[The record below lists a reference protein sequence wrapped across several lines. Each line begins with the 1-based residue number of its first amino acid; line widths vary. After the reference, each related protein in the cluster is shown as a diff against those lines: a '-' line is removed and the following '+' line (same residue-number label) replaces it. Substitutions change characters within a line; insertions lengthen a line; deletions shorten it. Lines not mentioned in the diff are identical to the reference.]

1 MEKPTLTLIRIVMM
15 LALALTG
22 CAKDEGKAIH
32 QTPAPDQTT
41 TGPKVLKLNMRKAPP
56 SADPGRAEDTTSSVV
71 VRATF
76 DGLTRMDKDGK
87 IIHSVAEKIDVS
99 PDQKSYLFHLR
110 DTKWSNG
117 DPVTARDFEFAWK
130 RVLDPKTAA
139 SMAYQLYHIK
149 GAEAFNSGQGKS
161 DDVGIK
167 AVDDRTLQVDLE
179 YPAPF
184 FLELTAFYTY
194 YPVNQKIVEA
204 SDDWAVQ
211 AATHVGNGPFKMEE
225 WKQHSRFVFVK
236 NAEYWD
242 RDQVKID
249 RIEMSMVEGAN
260 TELSLFENRELD
272 WSGQPFGSLPS
283 EALQALQDSG
293 KLITAPSVG
302 TYMFKFNTRKPPFDN
317 ANIRKAFAYAI
328 NRKDIAD
335 NILQMEQDPALGI
348 VPSAVGIKPGGYF
361 TDNDQALA
369 KELLAAGMAEL
380 GISALPPITFS
391 FDINEKNKQIAEA
404 VQDQWK
410 RVLGVE
416 VKLENQEWKV
426 YVDKIHQ
433 GNYQIGR
440 MGWMGDYMD
449 AVNFLEIFKDRDGLN
464 NETGWGNDRF
474 RELIDQS
481 RFVADEAQ
489 RKSLLVEAE
498 QILMDEMPVT
508 PIYYYADTYVAN
520 PSLKDVTLDGLGNID
535 FKWADKE

>member
-1 MEKPTLTLIRIVMM
+1 MEKRTFTLVCIVMM
-15 LALALTG
+15 LAFALTG
-22 CAKDEGKAIH
+22 CAKDESRAIQ
-32 QTPAPDQTT
+32 QTPAQDQTIAS
-41 TGPKVLKLNMRKAPP
+41 PKVIKLNMRKAPP

-87 IIHSVAEKIDVS
+87 IINSVAEKIDVS

-117 DPVTARDFEFAWK
+117 EPVTAKDFEFAWK

-149 GAEAFNSGQGKS
+149 GAEAFNGGQGKS
-161 DDVGIK
+161 EDVGIK

-204 SDDWAVQ
+204 NDDWAVQ

-236 NAEYWD
+236 NDEYWD
-242 RDQVKID
+242 QDHVKID
-249 RIEMSMVEGAN
+249 RIEMSMVEDAN
-260 TELSLFENRELD
+260 TELSLFEKGELD
-272 WSGQPFGSLPS
+272 WAGQPFGSLPS
-283 EALQALQDSG
+283 EALPALQDSG

-328 NRKDIAD
+328 NRKDIVD
-335 NILQMEQDPALGI
+335 NILQMDQDPALGL

-369 KELLAAGMAEL
+369 KEKLAAGMAEL
-380 GISALPPITFS
+380 GIEALPPITFS

-449 AVNFLEIFKDRDGLN
+449 AVNFLEIFKDQDGLN
-464 NETGWGNDRF
+464 NETGWGNARF
-474 RELIDQS
+474 KELIDQS

-489 RKSLLVEAE
+489 RKAMLVEAE

-520 PSLKDVTLDGLGNID
+520 PSFKEVKLDGLGNID
-535 FKWADKE
+535 FKWAHIE